1 VLFLKFWE
9 RVFVLLE
16 ERELSGV
23 EGETGLFDGFE
34 DFVFVACEGFTKGG
48 FLFEGYLEVA
58 ELVEGAVWVDFVFLL
73 ADNVHRENVLI
84 YII

>member
-1 VLFLKFWE
+1 
-9 RVFVLLE
+9 
-16 ERELSGV
+16 
-23 EGETGLFDGFE
+23 
-34 DFVFVACEGFTKGG
+34 
-48 FLFEGYLEVA
+48 LFEGYLEVA